1 MANSK
6 IRGITIELSADAS
19 GVIESVKNIGKQI
32 RSTKSQLKEVD
43 NLLKLDPTNTE
54 LLEQKTALLKKQIGQ
69 TKEKLDALKTAQED
83 MDKNGVDKNS
93 EQYQALQ
100 REIIAT
106 EQELKNLE
114 NTAGSGSATLAKIST
129 VTGEWGEKMTSAGK
143 KMSVVSAGL
152 VAFGTAAVKSFNEV
166 DEGADIVI
174 KKTGAT
180 GEAAEELQESYT
192 NVAQSIVADFSD
204 IGTAIGEVSTRFG
217 LTGVDLEELSTTFLK
232 FAQINDIDVQTA
244 VEGVSE
250 ALKTFNEDQSKA
262 NDFMGLLTATSQDT
276 GISMGELLSNLQQY
290 GPTLKEMGL
299 DLDDAVVLMGNF
311 EEAGIDSSDMLSKLQ
326 RAASYY
332 NEQGLSMEEGLA
344 DLIER
349 LQDSETEAEATAEA
363 YELFGKRGGLAFVT
377 AAKEGKLS
385 IGDLEGSMDDYSD
398 VVNDTYQATLDGT
411 DSMALAWQN
420 LQIALGAIGEAIGNT
435 LAPIIETI
443 TGYLQSF
450 TDWFSSLDDSTQNT
464 IVTIGMIIAA
474 IGPLLVILGKVMT
487 AISNIASSLS
497 TFGTLSAAGPVG
509 LALIA
514 IGALVGG
521 TLALKDS
528 LHSAFEESS
537 PFTEALE
544 DIEEANSNLATS
556 IANTRKAY
564 EDSTSS
570 TEANAAAATGL
581 YDHLQDLMEAY
592 DGTEG
597 KQEEIKASVNSLNQ
611 LVPGLGLSWDNVTNS
626 LSLTNDEIL
635 ANIEAMKAQAKAVAI
650 QDMYVEALKNQ
661 YQAQVNFRE
670 ATKTADEALASY
682 GLDLGTFL
690 DLLNPEALNP
700 LDELNGYLRFNA
712 GVSGDAA
719 SVTEQLVN
727 IVGEMYAALHNA
739 EDATEDVTWAEQL
752 LAQAFAETAGE
763 ADNTGEAME
772 DMADDTKDAID
783 EIGDYA
789 PEAEEAAGK
798 VSKAVGDE
806 LDTIPVKAGEVGKVM
821 TTNLN
826 GSMLNEKKSVIS
838 TTSAVM
844 SAGIAAMVQT
854 IADKQP
860 DVETAVSNV
869 EAGME
874 TSISPVEQ
882 AMTDAGDSS
891 ASNLD
896 SSFGA
901 WAATVEQT
909 VTSMYNLFET
919 IIGNSLVNEMTVWG
933 ASIGNSL
940 NTAIMDATG
949 TISST
954 IGTLAAT
961 ITGGLSGMYDST
973 YMSGYYAGEGL
984 YDGIAAWASALQTLV
999 RTIANTI
1006 SNTLR
1011 NALQIS
1017 SPSKVMEKIGLF
1029 TGEGLEG
1036 GIEKSAAGIYSAI
1049 DSIADGMVN
1058 GIPTDI
1064 PMSLSGINANQSAAA
1079 EQERQQAAPSQELL
1093 TIVSMLS
1100 QYMPYLAEQTDIVLD
1115 DGTLAGHMAPK
1126 MNKALQALSTRAARG

>member
-385 IGDLEGSMDDYSD
+385 IGDLEGSMDDYSS
-398 VVNDTYQATLDGT
+398 VVDDTYQATLDGT

-487 AISNIASSLS
+487 GISNIASSLS
-497 TFGTLSAAGPVG
+497 TLGTLSAAGPIG

-521 TLALKDS
+521 TTALANS
-528 LHSAFEESS
+528 LHTAWLESS
-537 PFTEALE
+537 PFTEALA
-544 DIEEANSNLATS
+544 DIEEANSNLATA
-556 IANTRKAY
+556 IQNTRQEY
-564 EDSTSS
+564 ESSVSS
-570 TEANAAAATGL
+570 TEANAAAAKGL

-626 LSLTNDEIL
+626 LSLTNDEIM
-635 ANIEAMKAQAKAVAI
+635 ANIDALEAQAKATAL

-661 YQAQVNFRE
+661 YEAQQTLNQAID
-670 ATKTADEALASY
+670 TAKDIMNNY
-682 GLDLGTFL
+682 GLDIETVLS
-690 DLLNPEALNP
+690 LLNTSLNP
-700 LDELNGYLRFNA
+700 LDQLTEYLMLNGQGFADSKEKAAETAQALINYF
-712 GVSGDAA
+712 DAA
-719 SVTEQLVN
+719 D
-727 IVGEMYAALHNA
+727 NA
-739 EDATEDVTWAEQL
+739 KDATEEVAWVEGL
-752 LAQAFAETAGE
+752 LADAFAEAAGE

-954 IGTLAAT
+954 IGTLAAA

-1049 DSIADGMVN
+1049 DSIADGMAN